1 MSHLKQQLRTLVTG
15 VASGI
20 GRSVAESLR
29 NRGDAVFGVDY
40 QAGDGWLQA
49 DLSVPSERERVVK
62 SALDELG
69 AIDVLVNV
77 AGIYRST
84 PFGDSSLKDWQSVW
98 AVNLEAPI
106 DLMSQVFDSM
116 KSQGFG
122 RVVNITSVHAKVSR
136 QDALAYD
143 VGKAGV
149 EAATRSFAL
158 AGAEFGILANA
169 VAPGFVRTQMSLLE
183 NGKDEADT
191 EEFRKQYVET
201 GRLPL
206 RRASQP
212 EEIAESVLWL
222 SGRTNTYITGQT
234 ITIDGGLTA
243 TF

>member
-1 MSHLKQQLRTLVTG
+1 MSHLNQQLRTLVTG

-20 GRSVAESLR
+20 GRSVAEALR

-40 QAGDGWLQA
+40 QPGEGWLQA
-49 DLSVPSERERVVK
+49 DLSFPSERQRVVE
-62 SALDELG
+62 SALARLG

-77 AGIYRST
+77 AGVYRST
-84 PFGDSSLKDWQSVW
+84 PFGDSSLRDWQSVW

-106 DLMSQVFDSM
+106 DLMSQVLDSM
-116 KSQGFG
+116 KSQCFG
-122 RVVNITSVHAKVSR
+122 RVVNITSVHANFSR
-136 QDALAYD
+136 QDSLAYD
-143 VGKAGV
+143 VGKAGL
-149 EAATRSFAL
+149 ESATRSFAL

-169 VAPGFVRTQMSLLE
+169 VAPGFVRTQMSLDE
-183 NGKDEADT
+183 NGIDEADT

-222 SGRTNTYITGQT
+222 SGRANTYITGQT

>member
-1 MSHLKQQLRTLVTG
+1 
-15 VASGI
+15 
-20 GRSVAESLR
+20 
-29 NRGDAVFGVDY
+29 
-40 QAGDGWLQA
+40 
-49 DLSVPSERERVVK
+49 
-62 SALDELG
+62 
-69 AIDVLVNV
+69 
-77 AGIYRST
+77 
-84 PFGDSSLKDWQSVW
+84 
-98 AVNLEAPI
+98 VNLEAPI

-183 NGKDEADT
+183 NGIDEADT

-206 RRASQP
+206 RRASKP

>member
-1 MSHLKQQLRTLVTG
+1 MSHLNQQLRTLVTG

-29 NRGDAVFGVDY
+29 DRGDAVFGVDY
-40 QAGDGWLQA
+40 QAGEGLLQA
-49 DLSVPSERERVVK
+49 DLSLPSERERVVK
-62 SALDELG
+62 SALAQLG

-84 PFGDSSLKDWQSVW
+84 AFGDSSLKDWQSVW

-116 KSQGFG
+116 KSHGFG
-122 RVVNITSVHAKVSR
+122 RVVNITSVHAKFSR

-143 VGKAGV
+143 VGKAGL

-169 VAPGFVRTQMSLLE
+169 VAPGFVRTQMSLDE
-183 NGKDEADT
+183 NGIDEADT

-206 RRASQP
+206 RRASKP

>member
-1 MSHLKQQLRTLVTG
+1 MSHLNQQLRTLVTG

-29 NRGDAVFGVDY
+29 NRGDAVFSVDY

-84 PFGDSSLKDWQSVW
+84 PFGVSTLKDWQSVW

-143 VGKAGV
+143 VGKAGL

-183 NGKDEADT
+183 NGIDEADT

-234 ITIDGGLTA
+234 ITVDGGLTA

>member
-1 MSHLKQQLRTLVTG
+1 
-15 VASGI
+15 
-20 GRSVAESLR
+20 
-29 NRGDAVFGVDY
+29 
-40 QAGDGWLQA
+40 
-49 DLSVPSERERVVK
+49 
-62 SALDELG
+62 
-69 AIDVLVNV
+69 VLVNV

-122 RVVNITSVHAKVSR
+122 RVVNITSVHAKFSR

-143 VGKAGV
+143 VGKAGL

>member
-1 MSHLKQQLRTLVTG
+1 MSHLNQQLRTLVTG

-20 GRSVAESLR
+20 GRSVSESLR

-40 QAGDGWLQA
+40 QAGDGRLQA

-62 SALDELG
+62 SALEELG

-84 PFGDSSLKDWQSVW
+84 PFSDSSLKDWQSVW

-122 RVVNITSVHAKVSR
+122 RVVNITSVHAKFSR

-143 VGKAGV
+143 VGKAGL

-169 VAPGFVRTQMSLLE
+169 VAPGFVRTQMSLDE
-183 NGKDEADT
+183 NGIDEADT
-191 EEFRKQYVET
+191 EEFRQQYVET